1 MLRVEWLISDE
12 KKKDLSLFIGEF
24 SAIKVKKDLNCLKE
38 IEKDIFNRI
47 KLRFTVDSLKD
58 DPKVRSYRDF
68 FWRWK
73 IADPTRVRPA
83 SEALIR
89 RILINNNIWKINTFV
104 NTYNLVSAISG
115 VSLGAYDKDTILPP
129 IYVRFAKR
137 DETFLGIG
145 SSKAKNLSGRELVL
159 ADRKGII
166 SLYPHRDA
174 DRTKISLETKKALL
188 IAFGVPG
195 ISQEEL
201 RFSIEKTA
209 EILNKIDGGKLDN
222 LYSS

>member
-1 MLRVEWLISDE
+1 MYSVEWLIPNE

-24 SAIKVKKDLNCLKE
+24 SAIKVEKDLHCLKK
-38 IEKDIFNRI
+38 IENDIFEKI
-47 KLRFTVDSLKD
+47 KSKFTVDSLKD

-104 NTYNLVSAISG
+104 NTYNLASAISG
-115 VSLGAYDKDTILPP
+115 VSLGAYDKDTILAPL
-129 IYVRFAKR
+129 YVRFAET
-137 DETFLGIG
+137 DEPFLGIG
-145 SSKAKNLSGRELVL
+145 SSKARNLSGKELVL

-188 IAFGVPG
+188 VAFGVPG

-209 EILNKIDGGKLDN
+209 EILNQIDGGKLEN